1 MGTSVAPPFA
11 IIFMTALEE
20 KFLMQRDLKPLKYLR
35 YIDDIFMVWPH
46 SAYELDTFIDAFNVQ
61 KDRIKFTKLM
71 SPQHLLVVRL

>member
-1 MGTSVAPPFA
+1 MAPPFA

-20 KFLMQRDLKPLKYLR
+20 KFLMQRDLR

-46 SAYELDTFIDAFNVQ
+46 SAYELDTVIDAFNVQ